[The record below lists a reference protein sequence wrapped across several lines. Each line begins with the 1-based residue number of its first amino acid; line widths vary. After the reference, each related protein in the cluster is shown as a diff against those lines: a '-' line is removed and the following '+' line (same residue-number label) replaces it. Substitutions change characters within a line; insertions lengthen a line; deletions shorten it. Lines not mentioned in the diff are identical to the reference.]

1 MFTYRKQMYTI
12 IVALLFQKCNNA
24 QLFWQITRTVSSVF
38 VHFHR
43 RKKRPGKQRLPGCL
57 VYSVRSATTGSFLAA
72 LREGMKPAN
81 TDRKML
87 IPTSTRAVCQ
97 GR

>member
-1 MFTYRKQMYTI
+1 MQQIKIPYNFTTLPPKEQERKTFL
-12 IVALLFQKCNNA
+12 VNCTNNP
-24 QLFWQITRTVSSVF
+24 I
-38 VHFHR
+38 HFCTFSQNA
-43 RKKRPGKQRLPGCL
+43 KMPPGGAASRGHF
-57 VYSVRSATTGSFLAA
+57 VYSVRRATTGSFLAA